1 MLCSLSLI
9 TQSLSVITVFH
20 VKMTPHHAVFII
32 SDHTLSLSVIT
43 ILHIGIHVYHPNHAV
58 CIISDHTVSLGVFRG
73 CQAAIMV
80 LFINT
85 FMSSLS
91 TAMMPSGHA
100 VLHLRTDAMV
110 QHSLWQ
116 STGSRLNTC
125 PLGVQ
130 YPSTVS

>member
-1 MLCSLSLI
+1 MFTTPIMLCSLSLI
-9 TQSLSVITVFH
+9 
-20 VKMTPHHAVFII
+20 
-32 SDHTLSLSVIT
+32 TLSLSVIT
-43 ILHIGIHVYHPNHAV
+43 ILHIGIHIYHPNHAV
-58 CIISDHTVSLGVFRG
+58 FIISDNTVSLGVFRG
-73 CQAAIMV
+73 CQAAVMV

-91 TAMMPSGHA
+91 TAMMPSRHA
-100 VLHLRTDAMV
+100 VLHLCTDAMV
-110 QHSLWQ
+110 QHPLWL